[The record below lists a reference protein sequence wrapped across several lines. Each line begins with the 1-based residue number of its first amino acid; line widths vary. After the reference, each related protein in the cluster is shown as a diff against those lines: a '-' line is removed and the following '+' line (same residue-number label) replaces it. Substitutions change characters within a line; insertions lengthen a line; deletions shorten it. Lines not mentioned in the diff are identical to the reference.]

1 MNLEQIIKNNLAK
14 TKEGKVADYTP
25 ALGKVEPNQLGI
37 AIYDLK
43 ENDIEQVGDSQVRF
57 AIESISKVI
66 TFLYAVKQLGMDYVT
81 QRVGARQTG
90 FPFNSILNLE
100 IEGNNHPLNP
110 FVNAGAI
117 EVMSLLKAVNNMQPF
132 EQLIRF
138 AREICH
144 DPQITLSTEIFE
156 SEERTGD
163 MDRSLAYYL
172 KAKKI
177 LKADV
182 PTSLKI
188 YFKQCSMMVT
198 AEELANLGAV
208 LANDGIKPWD
218 NERLISSEAA
228 TYTKSLMMTTGLY
241 NESGTYSAII
251 GIPTKSGVGGGL
263 MSAATGKYGIGIFN
277 PPLDDVGNSI
287 AGLSALNELGC
298 ELKVDLFRY

>member
-1 MNLEQIIKNNLAK
+1 
-14 TKEGKVADYTP
+14 
-25 ALGKVEPNQLGI
+25 
-37 AIYDLK
+37 
-43 ENDIEQVGDSQVRF
+43 
-57 AIESISKVI
+57 
-66 TFLYAVKQLGMDYVT
+66 
-81 QRVGARQTG
+81 
-90 FPFNSILNLE
+90 
-100 IEGNNHPLNP
+100 
-110 FVNAGAI
+110 
-117 EVMSLLKAVNNMQPF
+117 
-132 EQLIRF
+132 
-138 AREICH
+138 
-144 DPQITLSTEIFE
+144 
-156 SEERTGD
+156 
-163 MDRSLAYYL
+163 
-172 KAKKI
+172 
-177 LKADV
+177 
-182 PTSLKI
+182 
-188 YFKQCSMMVT
+188 MMVT